1 MDIAGSDWDLSVS
14 IQENL
19 VNGGSEVSDYS
30 CPTSEG
36 HFPDTEKCNVYY
48 QCANGIATKQSC
60 GAGLKYNVLTNQCD
74 WETSVDCSLNRD
86 PRMLT
91 QHAGPSPRPQVAP
104 NFQPPFTAQTAA
116 PFSNFFR
123 V

>member
-48 QCANGIATKQSC
+48 QCALASDNWFMLIKADRVYAHFLKVHSRKNGHFQSTR
-60 GAGLKYNVLTNQCD
+60 L
-74 WETSVDCSLNRD
+74 SLSF
-86 PRMLT
+86 
-91 QHAGPSPRPQVAP
+91 AK
-104 NFQPPFTAQTAA
+104 
-116 PFSNFFR
+116 
-123 V
+123 